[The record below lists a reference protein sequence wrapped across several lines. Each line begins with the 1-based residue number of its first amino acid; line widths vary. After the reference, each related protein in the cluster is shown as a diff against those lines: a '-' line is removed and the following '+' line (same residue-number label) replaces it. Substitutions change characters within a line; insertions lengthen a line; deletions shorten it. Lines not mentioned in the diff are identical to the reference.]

1 MPIFGTPF
9 EGPKEGETEEIRNF
23 SGFDRSKSERLLVIP
38 TWAYRAQ
45 RLNGQAGKRLETIRQ
60 DLDCQQILRLG
71 RV

>member
-45 RLNGQAGKRLETIRQ
+45 RLDGQAGKRL
-60 DLDCQQILRLG
+60 
-71 RV
+71 